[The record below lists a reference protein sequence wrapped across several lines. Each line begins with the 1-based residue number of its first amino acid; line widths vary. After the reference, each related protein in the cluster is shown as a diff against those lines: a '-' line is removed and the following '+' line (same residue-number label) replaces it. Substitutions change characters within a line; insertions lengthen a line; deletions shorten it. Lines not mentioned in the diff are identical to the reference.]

1 MASTTDSALT
11 IVLAGGGTAGHIE
24 PALAVGEVLRNRY
37 GAQVLA
43 LGTSRGLESDII
55 PARGFDLELITPV
68 PVPRRL
74 NADLFALPFKV
85 VRSIRQA
92 RKILKKNRADA
103 VFGTGG
109 YVSAS
114 AYLAAKS
121 LGIPFYVLETN
132 ALAGMANK
140 MGVRLGGTGFNAIA
154 GSGMPGDI
162 VGVPVRPQLAGGDP
176 NGEKTARARE
186 IFGLVEDRPTIL
198 VTGGSQGAASINA
211 AVAGSVDRLV
221 DAGYQILHAY
231 GKKNQPPHEHPHYVS
246 LPYIEDMAAALAVAD
261 LVVCRSGAMTVA
273 EVSASGLPAVYVPL
287 PHGNGEQG
295 LNCEAV
301 VAEGAAR
308 KIDDAKFSPDTM
320 YNEVSSILG
329 DSGTYQRMC
338 TAAAASQQ
346 GDAAWRLAERIIFDN
361 SVNPSPFTS
370 AEGTSHEASST

>member
-68 PVPRRL
+68 PVPRRI

-85 VRSIRQA
+85 LRSIRQA

-176 NGEKTARARE
+176 SGEKTARARE

-231 GKKNQPPHEHPHYVS
+231 GKKNQPPQEHPHYVS

-308 KIDDAKFSPDTM
+308 KIDDAKFTPDTM

-329 DSGTYQRMC
+329 DSGTYQRMRI
-338 TAAAASQQ
+338 AAAASQQ

-361 SVNPSPFTS
+361 SVNPSPFTA